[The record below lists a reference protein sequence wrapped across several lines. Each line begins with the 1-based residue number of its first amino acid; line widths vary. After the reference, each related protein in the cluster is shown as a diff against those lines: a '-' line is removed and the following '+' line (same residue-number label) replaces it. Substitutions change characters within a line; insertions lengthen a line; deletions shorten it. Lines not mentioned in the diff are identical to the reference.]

1 AGVSL
6 DLGRALTLDSQALAV
21 TAQPGQGVARLSA
34 PWLSWSNS
42 QAALLV
48 DQLHRAPLAAS
59 GGTASLTLQASQ
71 RLDVTG
77 PVVTQGMGQLTLRSD

>member
-1 AGVSL
+1 NPLARVDAPWVTGSGLTQLGLSAREHNAIDAGVSL

-48 DQLHRAPLAAS
+48 DQLQRAPLAA
-59 GGTASLTLQASQ
+59 
-71 RLDVTG
+71 
-77 PVVTQGMGQLTLRSD
+77 